1 MKNPLRKR
9 LPRELKDEFGKYLVI
24 FLFMTLTIGLVSG
37 FLVAGKS
44 MVKTYNDSF
53 EEYNIEDGH
62 FILNDEITGTLQ
74 NKLEDEE
81 DITVYSLF
89 YKEEE
94 EGEHTYRIYKNRE
107 DIDGVSVHKGRI
119 PEKDGEIAIDR
130 KFADSADLKVGD
142 KVTLDKKEYEI
153 TGLVALSDYSALF
166 RSNTDLMFDAQN
178 FTVAVVTP
186 EAFNRISDNNL
197 KYCYAWKYDNTSL
210 TDKEKKDK
218 SDDIKTFLAKNAV
231 MTDFVPEPDNQAIHF
246 AGDDMGSD
254 TAMVM
259 VLLYIVIIIMAFIF
273 AVTSISTIEKES
285 TVIGTLRAS
294 GYTRKELVIH
304 YMELPMIIMFI
315 GAIIGN
321 ILGYTIFKD
330 IVAAI
335 YYNSYSLT
343 VYTTIWSP
351 YAFVMTTIIPCV
363 LMFVINLFMLTKMLK
378 LSPLKFI
385 RRDLKKRKNR
395 KAVKLPEWKFF
406 TRFRTR
412 IIFQNISSYIIM
424 LIGIAFSSIMLL
436 FGLVMQPVLNDYK
449 KTIIDNMPCK
459 YQYILKMPV
468 EIKDNEAEKYAITKL
483 EMQRD
488 NGLND
493 EFTVYGLNE
502 DSQYFN
508 IDFSGLKDNEIYVSD
523 GALDKYRLKKGDT
536 ITLKEKYEDKEYTYK
551 IAGSYVYPSS
561 LAVFMDIDRFRDD
574 FDKQDTYYSGYFTDN
589 ELDIDE
595 KYVATKLTQN
605 DMTIVADQLTD
616 SMGRMFYIWLVFA
629 VALYMLMV
637 YLLSKIIL
645 EKNSNAI
652 SIVKILGYKGNEIM
666 RLYVAATA
674 IVVFISLVISVPLSD
689 FTIGFLWRAIMG
701 TYPGWLA
708 YKAPSYVLVE
718 MFVIGVAAYSIIGAL
733 QYKKISK
740 IPMDEALK
748 NVE

>member
-9 LPRELKDEFGKYLVI
+9 LPREFKDEFGKYLVI

-502 DSQYFN
+502 DSQYFD

-523 GALDKYRLKKGDT
+523 GVLDKYRLKKGDT

-733 QYKKISK
+733 QYKKIRK
-740 IPMDEALK
+740 IPMGEALK

>member
-186 EAFNRISDNNL
+186 EAFNRISNNNL

-502 DSQYFN
+502 DSQYFD

-523 GALDKYRLKKGDT
+523 GVLDKYRLKKGDT

-652 SIVKILGYKGNEIM
+652 SIVKILGYKGSEIM

-733 QYKKISK
+733 KYKKIRK

>member
-197 KYCYAWKYDNTSL
+197 KYCYAWKYDNISL

-502 DSQYFN
+502 DSQYFD

-523 GALDKYRLKKGDT
+523 GVLDKYRLKNGDT

-605 DMTIVADQLTD
+605 DMTIV
-616 SMGRMFYIWLVFA
+616 
-629 VALYMLMV
+629 
-637 YLLSKIIL
+637 
-645 EKNSNAI
+645 AI

-733 QYKKISK
+733 QYKKIRK